1 MDGPKGHYFEYLSF
15 LKPLLPKGGVL
26 FADNVSFFGYADG
39 ERKAPRRHNTIVHSL
54 MRFVEALKNDG
65 EMETSVVAV
74 EDGVLIAKKR

>member
-1 MDGPKGHYFEYLSF
+1 
-15 LKPLLPKGGVL
+15 
-26 FADNVSFFGYADG
+26 
-39 ERKAPRRHNTIVHSL
+39 